1 MTARLAWEIH
11 HLRYLLGMVVFGIFL
26 TDQPIVAAEKP
37 NVLLI
42 LVDDLGYGDVSCYND
57 QSKVRTPSID
67 RLANQGMRFTDA
79 HSPCTVCTPTRY
91 GLMTGQMPFR
101 IPNGGTVFT
110 GVGGPS
116 LIATNRLT
124 LPKMLQDSGYSTS
137 CVGKWHLGLTF
148 FDREGKPVRGNGIE
162 AVRQV
167 DFSRRIEGGPIDQ
180 GFQSFFGT
188 ACCPTTDWLY
198 AFIRNDKINVAP
210 TTLLDKSSLPKHP
223 YANDCRPGLIAPD
236 FPMEEIDLVFLKES
250 IKFLED
256 HVRTSADKPF
266 FLFHSMQAVHL
277 PSFAAKSFQGKS
289 QAGPHGDFL
298 VEMDSI
304 VGELTATLER
314 LGVAENTLVVF
325 TSDNGPEVTS
335 VVHMRADHTHN
346 GARPWRGVKRDHWEG
361 GHRIPFIVRWPGK
374 IPTNT
379 VSSQL
384 ISQTDLMA
392 TLAAIVNAQLPDNA
406 AEDSFNMLPAWCDE
420 NHPPIRPYL
429 LTQAFGGM
437 RTLSIRRGKWKYI
450 DHQGSG
456 GNRYENDPGLKPF
469 MIPEVEPDAPGQ
481 LYDLEIDPGEKNNL
495 YTKQSAVVNELR
507 GLLENSKSTGRSRSR
522 SSQDPLGSSTKLDII
537 YKTTELGPLRLD
549 LHYPT
554 EPRTDAPYPLV
565 LFTHGGGWTTGNRSI
580 GNRGVRYSGV
590 SALTAQGF
598 CVASV
603 DYRLCTK
610 EGNVRIRDCV
620 IDAKDALRY
629 LAKNSERFSLDTH
642 RVFTFGDSAGGHLAQ
657 MLLLSPPDSFPGDP
671 SLADAR
677 YQILGGVSWYGPCD
691 FENTELFN
699 PDGRADFRDRFAPRI
714 IGTTADATARLAAFR
729 EVSPV
734 NYLRAGSPPLLLI
747 QGDKDTT
754 IPVHHARFMKEH
766 ADAVNAPVTVL
777 IVENSGHN
785 WREEGGSRSLSVDEI
800 AKRTAAFMLKQIEKS
815 R

>member
-1 MTARLAWEIH
+1 MTARLAWKIR
-11 HLRYLLGMVVFGIFL
+11 HLRYFLSMVVFGILL
-26 TDQPIVAAEKP
+26 TDHRMNAVEKP

-42 LVDDLGYGDVSCYND
+42 LVDDLGYGDLGCYND
-57 QSKVRTPSID
+57 QSKVKTPSID

-116 LIATNRLT
+116 LIAANRLT
-124 LPKMLQDSGYSTS
+124 VPKMLQESGYSTS

-148 FDREGKPVRGNGIE
+148 FDREGKPIRGNGID

-167 DFSRRIEGGPIDQ
+167 DFSRRIEGGPIDH

-198 AFIRNDKINVAP
+198 AFIQDDKVAEAP
-210 TTLLDKSSLPKHP
+210 ISLLDKSSLPRHP

-236 FPMEEIDLVFLKES
+236 FPMEDVDLVFLKQS
-250 IKFLED
+250 INFLEE

-289 QAGPHGDFL
+289 QAGPHGDFI

-304 VGELTATLER
+304 VGELMATLER
-314 LGVAENTLVVF
+314 LGVADNTLVLF

-335 VVHMRADHTHN
+335 VVHMRSDYAHD
-346 GARPWRGVKRDHWEG
+346 GARPWRGVKRDNWEG
-361 GHRIPFIVRWPGK
+361 GHRIPFIIRWPGE
-374 IPTNT
+374 IPSNT

-392 TLAAIVNAQLPDNA
+392 TLAAIINVQLPDNA
-406 AEDSFNMLPAWCDE
+406 AEDSFNMLPAWRDE

-469 MIPEVEPDAPGQ
+469 LVPEAEPDAPGQ
-481 LYDLEIDPGEKNNL
+481 LYDLDTDPGEKHNL
-495 YTKQSAVVNELR
+495 YAKQPVVVTELHD
-507 GLLENSKSTGRSRSR
+507 LLDKSKSNGRSRSR
-522 SSQDPLGSSTKLDII
+522 SSQEPRGLSAKLDIV
-537 YKTTELGPLRLD
+537 YKTTEQGPLRLD

-554 EPRTDAPYPLV
+554 QPGTEEIYPLV
-565 LFTHGGGWTTGNRSI
+565 LFTHGGGWTTGDKSI
-580 GNRGVRYSGV
+580 GDRGVRYRGV
-590 SALTAQGF
+590 NALRAQGF

-610 EGNVRIRDCV
+610 DGAVRIRDCV
-620 IDAKDALRY
+620 IDAKDALRF
-629 LAKNSERFSLDTH
+629 LAKNAKSFSLDIH
-642 RVFTFGDSAGGHLAQ
+642 RIFTFGDSAGGHLAQ
-657 MLLLSPPDSFPGDP
+657 MLLLSPPDSFQGDP
-671 SLADAR
+671 SLVDAQ
-677 YQILGGVSWYGPCD
+677 YQLLGGVSWYGPCD

-714 IGTTADATARLAAFR
+714 IGTPVDTTTRLAAFR

-754 IPVHHARFMKEH
+754 IPVHHARFMKER
-766 ADAVNAPVTVL
+766 ADLVNAPITVL

-785 WREEGGSRSLSVDEI
+785 WREEGGRLSLSVDEI
-800 AKRTAAFMLKQIEKS
+800 ASQTAAFMTKQLEKS